1 VHGVD
6 ESRAFF
12 YIDDLSE
19 IVFNLIF
26 KKGVRNNC
34 IYNVGSTRE
43 IKIGDLARMIL
54 EEMELKLTIK
64 PEHSFAGSVFRRCP
78 DTTLLRDQI
87 EYQETD
93 LKQGLKSTI
102 SWYLSNGM

>member
-12 YIDDLSE
+12 YVEDLSQ

-26 KKGVRNNC
+26 NTGIKNNC
-34 IYNVGSTRE
+34 IYNVGSTKE
-43 IKIGDLARMIL
+43 IKVEHLARMIL
-54 EEMELKLTIK
+54 EEMGLTFTIK
-64 PEHSFAGSVFRRCP
+64 PMPSFTGSVFRRCP
-78 DTTLLRDQI
+78 DTSLIRDQVA
-87 EYQETD
+87 YQETD

-102 SWYLSNGM
+102 SWYLSNGF